1 MAIDGGPELVQLLT
15 PEGVLVEHPDYALSL
30 TDSAWRHRYAD
41 LVMVRRLDAEATALQ
56 RHGELGPV
64 GAVPGPGGRPGGR
77 GPGHPRRPTG
87 SSRPTASTGWPTC
100 AASTR

>member
-1 MAIDGGPELVQLLT
+1 MSIDGGPDLVQLLT

-56 RHGELGPV
+56 RHGELGLWAPCQGQEAAQV
-64 GAVPGPGGRPGGR
+64 GAARATRP
-77 GPGHPRRPTG
+77 PTG

-100 AASTR
+100 AVSTR